1 MVAPRQIHVV
11 SSLELGALHQSRGLV
26 IEMKSAPN
34 FVKPVWKS
42 SEMNVSVM
50 NRIVSKDE
58 LPTLPN
64 EKTIVFCIREI
75 FS

>member
-1 MVAPRQIHVV
+1 MYIHVV

-26 IEMKSAPN
+26 IEVKSAPN

-58 LPTLPN
+58 LPTLTKQKI
-64 EKTIVFCIREI
+64 EYSELGRFLVEF
-75 FS
+75 F